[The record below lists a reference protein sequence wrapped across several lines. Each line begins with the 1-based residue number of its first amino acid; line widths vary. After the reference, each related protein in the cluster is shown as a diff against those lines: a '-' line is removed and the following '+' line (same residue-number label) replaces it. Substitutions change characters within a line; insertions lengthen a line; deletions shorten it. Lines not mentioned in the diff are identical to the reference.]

1 VWVPDGPN
9 KSKEFSGLYFG
20 PGVSEQFAH
29 DLIAFNKQVGHE
41 EDDVLTNSVQRGLL
55 GGIPDR
61 GRFLTNS
68 EHLCIHFQ
76 KLVVSALAGDPVL
89 SKRAAA
95 SAIPASTTISV
106 APTPSVGEKSESR
119 P

>member
-1 VWVPDGPN
+1 MWVPDGPN
-9 KSKEFSGLYFG
+9 KAKGFSEQYFG
-20 PGVSEQFAH
+20 PGVSQQFAH
-29 DLIAFNKQVGHE
+29 DLIAFNKQVGH

-106 APTPSVGEKSESR
+106 APSPSVGEKPESK